1 MPFTPPPTQEGKCYY
16 PVLQI
21 RKVGMKPSKVMES
34 GFLVGLPL
42 SAVPLASPFPCLSQ
56 LPQL

>member
-1 MPFTPPPTQEGKCYY
+1 MPFTPPPTQEGKCCY

-42 SAVPLASPFPCLSQ
+42 SAVPLASPFPRLSQ